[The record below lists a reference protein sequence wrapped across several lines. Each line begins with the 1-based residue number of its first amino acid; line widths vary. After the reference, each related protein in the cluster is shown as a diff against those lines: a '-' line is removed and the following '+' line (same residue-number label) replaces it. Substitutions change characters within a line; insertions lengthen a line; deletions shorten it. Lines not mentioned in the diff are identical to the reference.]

1 MQLSASAHSASIF
14 VNAGLTHFEPTPRV
28 SSAFSGISP
37 RALATVPENETTTPV
52 EEMSQPASLPHF
64 PINGNNTTSM
74 FVANNDIQPTFDPF
88 ISLDQHA
95 SQDHNP
101 TKEQPTAPMIAGLMF
116 PSQKETESNVITSQ
130 PVHSKQST
138 SVLAPD
144 PLSNVKPVV
153 YDNPWD
159 LVPDQP
165 NINIMSAAAVPKSGK
180 CHSDQRLRYIAV

>member
-64 PINGNNTTSM
+64 PINGNNSTSM

-95 SQDHNP
+95 SQDPNP
-101 TKEQPTAPMIAGLMF
+101 TKEQPPPMIAGVMF
-116 PSQKETESNVITSQ
+116 PSQKETESNVMTSQ

-165 NINIMSAAAVPKSGK
+165 NINIMSAAAVPKPGK
-180 CHSDQRLRYIAV
+180 CHSNQQLRYIAV